1 MKYHQIYR
9 TNRKQMRWTDFD
21 YSSQGVYFVTIVV
34 KGRNFLFG
42 SVVDDEMR
50 LNEAGQMI
58 LDQYYDLEADN
69 LGVQCMDVVVMP
81 NHIHFMVYIPKD
93 GATNLPKAMARFKS
107 KTTNLYIQ
115 GVKDRGWQRFEG
127 KLWQR
132 SYWDVIVFN
141 GREFEFIQRYIAL
154 NPSRWNKDA
163 INDNH
168 DIEVDDINGCIKKL
182 KRL

>member
-1 MKYHQIYR
+1 
-9 TNRKQMRWTDFD
+9 MRWADFD

-34 KGRNFLFG
+34 KDRKCLFG
-42 SVVDDEMR
+42 NVVDDEML
-50 LNEAGQMI
+50 LNEAGKMV
-58 LDQYYDLEADN
+58 LEQYYKLESD
-69 LGVQCMDVVVMP
+69 GFGIQCMDVVVMP

-93 GATNLPKAMARFKS
+93 GATTLPEAMWQFKS

-115 GVKDRGWQRFEG
+115 GVKNIGWKRFEG

-154 NPSRWNKDA
+154 NPCRWHRDA

-168 DIEVDDINGCIKKL
+168 GEEVDDINGCIKKL
-182 KRL
+182 KML